1 LSISSGSGLSSHH
14 DLILQTIRAPQQQS
28 GMPFASTSV
37 SVGLY
42 PIKKSDLEK
51 IKIDNLETLFGDIE
65 LVTLKPP
72 PVPAPAPV
80 GSEEEEEAGK
90 DSSSVRETSQSEEVT
105 AVSSL
110 PQLTQGVGRTGR
122 DEDGAGSKGF
132 LNYQD
137 NIAEESVMIARA
149 AMEVPS
155 FHFNYHLS
163 SPPTDSLRDLR
174 IHGTQTSSHR

>member
-1 LSISSGSGLSSHH
+1 
-14 DLILQTIRAPQQQS
+14 
-28 GMPFASTSV
+28 MPFASTSV

-90 DSSSVRETSQSEEVT
+90 DSSSVRETSQR
-105 AVSSL
+105 
-110 PQLTQGVGRTGR
+110 LTQGVGRTGR